1 MANLGT
7 ERLKIVNDQ
16 PEVTK
21 LWNGRYRLEFF
32 LDNDGKK
39 EDWYAGNIGNILPA
53 FGTLQADEFGIGN
66 WEPRDDEAYDNMRC
80 IKAGTEYMPKAS
92 KHYVKL
98 VYETLS
104 GSLVLE
110 KDDDTDYSVNG
121 LKRVS
126 RSLIA
131 KPGVSYDKTVGV
143 TQEDDLYLSAYKIED
158 TDAYRRIEE
167 VWMEAGILSQTEDF
181 VGSQK
186 SISIESI
193 GPDPSTPAGYSPA
206 SKQESDYQGLQTN
219 RFTFLKDDVELSRSD
234 DLVASQKAIVI
245 EQFNGTPATPSG
257 YALAS
262 TQVSDVE
269 GVPTKRYTFL
279 KSDVTLSQSEDLVGS
294 QLAIVIEQFDGV
306 PSTPAGYSIANKQES
321 DVDGIKT
328 NRYTFLKDDVEL
340 SSSEDKVG
348 SQNAITEEWFKPTA
362 ARKTKTNY
370 ALARE
375 EVSDVGGIPTERYTF
390 LKSNTV
396 LSTSEDLVGSQK
408 AEVIEVFDPSVQP
421 TPTNGGT
428 LAKKDSSDV
437 DGIDTVR
444 YTFLKP
450 SILSVDQVLNSGTKQ
465 VVVTAFDMSEVEVD
479 TALTEVTSSHE
490 LISKSEDDHDG
501 IKTTK
506 LIYELDESYTE
517 DYELNGLKR
526 ISLVELSSSSFA
538 AQTIGIQSA
547 ASPTNGLYLASQEV
561 ENGGTIKVRTSV
573 WIQSGILQTEERNL
587 SEGVTEITKKYIGVK
602 GLSIGPVVNES
613 VDNYAGLKTYTVVEL
628 QDGTGASIVSG
639 GSNLVHTFSQLVD
652 FTYPGIVSINHD
664 RIDGTAVVSTGYQ
677 LLSFQLIPPVQL
689 KVEAEVH
696 VIFQTSA
703 SVAAGDYT
711 YDSSY
716 GFWNPSSWAET
727 YQGGVAHGPS
737 PFSETQGLRGYR
749 IDPDLSNIETFEA
762 GTGAYTY
769 YANGARISYS
779 PNQSI
784 QTATGEQWEYTNN
797 GGAHDVLENLL
808 WTGGTSGA
816 KGLSTSDSPAIEGI
830 IALDRTG
837 TGANTTPFI
846 EGETITS
853 VQAGGNPK
861 TLGRYLGQ
869 LNSVVGTSDS
879 GGYDFSINGTKLYG
893 NTAFQMKL
901 SGGPENPSGKKWV
914 LDIDIKPA
922 FNNIDGTTYYKKTI
936 VTADIA

>member
-1 MANLGT
+1 L
-7 ERLKIVNDQ
+7 
-16 PEVTK
+16 
-21 LWNGRYRLEFF
+21 F

-80 IKAGTEYMPKAS
+80 ISAGTEYIPQAS

-104 GSLVLE
+104 SSLVAE

-121 LKRVS
+121 LKRLS

-131 KPGVSYDKTVGV
+131 KSGVSYDKTVGV
-143 TQEDDLYLSAYKIED
+143 TQEDGLYLSAYKIED

-193 GPDPSTPAGYSPA
+193 GPDPSTPAGYSVA
-206 SKQESDYQGLQTN
+206 SKQESEYQGLQTN
-219 RFTFLKDDVELSRSD
+219 RFTFLKDNVELSRSD

-269 GVPTKRYTFL
+269 GVPTRRYTFL

-328 NRYTFLKDDVEL
+328 NRYTFLKEDVEL

-348 SQNAITEEWFKPTA
+348 SQNAITEEWFKPTVD
-362 ARKTKTNY
+362 RKTKTDY

-390 LKSNTV
+390 LKSNVV

-408 AEVIEVFDPSVQP
+408 AEVIEVFDPSSQP

-428 LAKKDSSDV
+428 LAKKQSSDV
-437 DGIDTVR
+437 DGVDTVR

-465 VVVTAFDMSEVEVD
+465 VVVTAFDKTDAEVD
-479 TALTEVTSSHE
+479 TALAEVTASHE

-501 IKTTK
+501 IKTTR
-506 LIYELDESYTE
+506 LVYELDESYTE

-526 ISLVELSSSSFA
+526 ISLVELSSSNFS
-538 AQTIGIQSA
+538 AQTIGSTGSGIVS
-547 ASPTNGLYLASQEV
+547 GLYLASQEV
-561 ENGGTIKVRTSV
+561 ENGGTIKVRTST
-573 WIQSGILQTEERNL
+573 WIESGILQTEERNL
-587 SEGVTEITKKYIGVK
+587 SEGVTEVTKKYLAVK
-602 GLSIGPVVNES
+602 AAATGPVVNES
-613 VDNYAGLKTYTVVEL
+613 VDNFDGLKTYTVVEL

-639 GSNLVHTFSQLVD
+639 GSNVVHTFSQLVD
-652 FTYPGIVSINHD
+652 FTYPGIASIAHD
-664 RIDGTAVVSTGYQ
+664 RIGGTATASTGYQ
-677 LLSFQLIPPVQL
+677 LLSFELIPPVQL

-711 YDSSY
+711 YDGSY
-716 GFWNPSSWAET
+716 GFWNPTSWAET
-727 YQGGVAHGPS
+727 YQGGIAHGPS
-737 PFSETQGLRGYR
+737 PFAETQGLRGYR
-749 IDPDLSNIETFEA
+749 MNTDLSNIQTFQA

-769 YANGARISYS
+769 YANGALISNS

-784 QTATGEQWEYTNN
+784 QAATGERWEYTNN
-797 GGAHDVLENLL
+797 GGSYGVFANTL

-816 KGLSTSDSPAIEGI
+816 KGVSISGSSIDEGI

-837 TGANTTPFI
+837 AGANTIPFI

-853 VQAGGNPK
+853 TQSGGNPK
-861 TLGRYLGQ
+861 TLGRYVGQ

-879 GGYDFSINGTKLYG
+879 AGTQFSINGTKLYA

-936 VTADIA
+936 VTADIS